1 MTGAKKEFFRKK
13 EKYGTIWRN
22 EQNLLGSPLTNPF
35 ILFIMSISRNIN
47 MQSNFNQP
55 ISDEELCSR
64 AVRGDS
70 QAETELVHRYNQL
83 VRACARPL
91 FLAGGDSEDLIQEG
105 MLGLL
110 TAIRGFDPGRD
121 AAFRTFAEICVR
133 SRLLS
138 AVRAA
143 QGGKH
148 SPLNRSISFE
158 PPLFDGSSVNPF
170 SNVESPEDVIIGR
183 EELKER
189 LDALKGQLSELEA
202 SILPLYLNGLSC
214 REIAGRVGRSQKSVD
229 NAVQRIRRKVARQF
243 SSGVSSES

>member
-1 MTGAKKEFFRKK
+1 MAD
-13 EKYGTIWRN
+13 
-22 EQNLLGSPLTNPF
+22 PLTNPF
-35 ILFIMSISRNIN
+35 ILFIMSNSRNIN
-47 MQSNFNQP
+47 MQSNLFP
-55 ISDEELCSR
+55 HTSDEELCGR
-64 AVRGDS
+64 AARGDS
-70 QAETELVHRYNQL
+70 QAETELVRRYGQL

-121 AAFRTFAEICVR
+121 TAFRTFAEICVR
-133 SRLLS
+133 SRLLT

-158 PPLFDGSSVNPF
+158 PPLFDGTRAYQFSSA
-170 SNVESPEDVIIGR
+170 ESPEDVIIGR

-189 LDALKGQLSELEA
+189 LDALKCRLSELEA
-202 SILPLYLNGLSC
+202 DILPLYLSGLSC
-214 REIAGRVGRSQKSVD
+214 GEIAVRVGRSQKSVD

>member
-1 MTGAKKEFFRKK
+1 
-13 EKYGTIWRN
+13 
-22 EQNLLGSPLTNPF
+22 LTNQV
-35 ILFIMSISRNIN
+35 ILCIMVARRNIDR
-47 MQSNFNQP
+47 QTDLFQGR
-55 ISDEELCSR
+55 SDEELCFSV
-64 AVRGDS
+64 AQGDT
-70 QAETELVHRYNQL
+70 QAETELVRRYGQM

-121 AAFRTFAEICVR
+121 AQFRTYAEICIH
-133 SRLLS
+133 SRLIT

-148 SPLNRSISFE
+148 APLNHSISFE
-158 PPLFDGSSVNPF
+158 PPLFDGINAHLFSSA
-170 SNVESPEDVIIGR
+170 ESPEDVIIGR

-202 SILPLYLNGLSC
+202 NILPLYLNGLSC
-214 REIAGRVGRSQKSVD
+214 GEIAKRVGRSKKSVD
-229 NAVQRIRRKVARQF
+229 NAIQRIRRKVARQF
-243 SSGVSSES
+243 SSSVSSES